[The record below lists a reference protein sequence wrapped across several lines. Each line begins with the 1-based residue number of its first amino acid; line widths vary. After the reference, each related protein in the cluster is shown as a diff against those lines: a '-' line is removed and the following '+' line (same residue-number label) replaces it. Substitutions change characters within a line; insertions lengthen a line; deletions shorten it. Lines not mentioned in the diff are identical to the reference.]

1 MAESVLTQ
9 HEFKWEVSNEE
20 LDKWKAANE
29 EESFESQEF
38 PFYGETWSLECY
50 PNRDDKKGVLSI
62 TLNRKSDV
70 NDLSLDVYGFVLSI
84 ICNESCLAQEEC
96 EEKMKSNDT
105 SLGPIEIDIGT
116 LEGRDII
123 VIRFV
128 FNAFGR
134 RKLNEFE
141 WIRSYSDFDDSDS
154 KFSARELVF
163 QLRCHR

>member
-84 ICNESCLAQEEC
+84 ICNGSCLVEKEC
-96 EEKMKSNDT
+96 TVKMKGNDT
-105 SLGPIEIDIGT
+105 SCEPIEIDMYT
-116 LEGRDII
+116 LEDRDTII
-123 VIRFV
+123 IHFV

-134 RKLNEFE
+134 RKLN
-141 WIRSYSDFDDSDS
+141 
-154 KFSARELVF
+154 
-163 QLRCHR
+163 